1 MEVHKSH
8 WINILADENDE
19 THVKRR
25 FIKNLGFSSAADALA
40 YLQRAEQTTFVGGWF
55 LTDEELEAEK
65 EARDSDETSV
75 YSVPYPSEDGRIIVL
90 KNEVGDQLDEPEFRA
105 LGKMLA
111 DMGDSTPDNLD
122 VALRRLKKIIAWAAE
137 ESDTFEE
144 SIRQLICETILEL
157 TKTHANN
164 RRVTIVLIELMG
176 AFIQQQ
182 ETKDAPAPFYVRT
195 IGEA

>member
-8 WINILADENDE
+8 WINILEDESNE
-19 THVKRR
+19 TLVKRK
-25 FIKNLGFSSAADALA
+25 FIKDLGFASASDALD
-40 YLQRAEQTTFVGGWF
+40 YLRRAEQTTFVGGWF

-75 YSVPYPSEDGRIIVL
+75 YSVPYPSEDGSIIVL
-90 KNEVGDQLDEPEFRA
+90 KNEVAGQLDEPEFRA
-105 LGKMLA
+105 LARMFS
-111 DMGDSTPDNLD
+111 DMGDKTPETLD
-122 VALRRLKKIIAWAAE
+122 VALTRLKKIIAWAADE
-137 ESDTFEE
+137 GDTFDD
-144 SIRQLICETILEL
+144 SIRQLICETLLEL

-164 RRVTIVLIELMG
+164 RRVTVVLIELMG
-176 AFIQQQ
+176 AFIYQQ